1 MVPRSGGP
9 PTWGAQLDQAARLL
23 APQAGDMARAEAL
36 TLLGALLGE
45 PVALVAAQPAT
56 PMGLPD
62 VEAYHAW
69 VARRVAGEAIPYI
82 TGRLTFMGLDLVV
95 ERATPLVSAAARR
108 LVEVTLECVR
118 VRAPGELS
126 AAEIGAGC
134 GAVALALAAFEP
146 RFARVFAAD
155 ASPDAL
161 RVAAANGVRYL
172 LNLVIDWREGDGLD
186 AIPEPV
192 DVIVCDAS
200 APPARGISPQVERL
214 FAQAPA
220 RLRPG
225 GALLCALDGGLD
237 STLEREALASLARAL
252 PDARIWSA
260 PSSDGVFV
268 AVAQG
273 PRAPSG
279 QAGDAVFERGR

>member
-1 MVPRSGGP
+1 MVSRSDTP
-9 PTWGAQLDQAARLL
+9 PTWGAQLAHAERLL
-23 APQAGDMARAEAL
+23 ARRAGDAARAEAL
-36 TLLGALLGE
+36 TLLGTLLGE
-45 PVALVAAQPAT
+45 PQTFVAARPST
-56 PMGLPD
+56 PMRLPD
-62 VEAYHAW
+62 VEVYHDW
-69 VARRVAGEAIPYI
+69 VARRVAGEAIPHI
-82 TGRLTFMGLDLVV
+82 TGRLAFMGLDLTV
-95 ERATPLVSAAARR
+95 ERDTPLASAAARR

-118 VRAPGELS
+118 ARAAGELS

-146 RFARVFAAD
+146 RFARIFAAER
-155 ASPDAL
+155 SPAAL

-200 APPARGISPQVERL
+200 ASPALGASSQVERL

-220 RLRPG
+220 RLLPG
-225 GALLCALDGGLD
+225 GALLCALAGG
-237 STLEREALASLARAL
+237 LEREALASLARAL

-260 PSSDGVFV
+260 SSSDGVVV
-268 AVAQG
+268 AIAQV